1 MIAQNVKDLF
11 PNDLQQITYIGEF
24 PTDADVCISLIE
36 SGGPHGTYFAKDEM
50 NTPYL
55 KVMVRDPSYPDGY
68 ATVSA
73 VKDLITSFADARLLG
88 IVLRGDIDYLG
99 RDDKRRNIFQL
110 NYRIFEYRKNINTTS
125 IGTSVYVKGQFVPV
139 FDADTKLNKV
149 TSNEAS
155 GLIRIYAIQPDGS
168 QTVFRADTYDITQY
182 YIPLR
187 AENGNIIVPATPGN
201 NASATSKIYVDNGF
215 VAKRINTDDVYYVY
229 GHHKSDEID
238 LGTSVGINPFYLV
251 SRDANGDVLV
261 PDTPTANNAATSKQY
276 VDNGFVAKV
285 APSQESDD
293 VIYASE
299 IVGGVRK
306 DEYIITRTRPLAYAI
321 PRYDSDGDLAA
332 RLEPTYEGSATSKK
346 YVDGLVDKAW
356 VCCIKT
362 PACAYSVYN
371 FTLPQK
377 LYSDTRCY
385 IPDDASENMVV
396 SNMQLTFAK
405 GEPPTVIVCK
415 VAYFDKSDNTL
426 HKVSYDLEKLDSAE
440 AVENYTGNNCAYFIY

>member
-68 ATVSA
+68 ATISA

-99 RDDKRRNIFQL
+99 RDDKRRNIWQL

-125 IGTSVYVKGQFVPV
+125 IGTSVYVKGQFVPE
-139 FDADTKLNKV
+139 FNADTKLDKV
-149 TSNEAS
+149 TEAGAYPRLYNIKADGTQDTVAFTPS
-155 GLIRIYAIQPDGS
+155 AIAYTIVQ
-168 QTVFRADTYDITQY
+168 R
-182 YIPLR
+182 
-187 AENGNIIVPATPGN
+187 NGNGDVLVPIIPSSADGA
-201 NASATSKIYVDNGF
+201 ASKQYVDGAF
-215 VAKRINTDDVYYVY
+215 VGKRIITDDVYYVY
-229 GHHKSDEID
+229 GHHNSNEID

-261 PDTPTANNAATSKQY
+261 PDTSTANNGATSKTY
-276 VDNGFVAKV
+276 VDNGFVKKV
-285 APSQESDD
+285 APEEIID
-293 VIYASE
+293 VIYSSE
-299 IVGGVRK
+299 IIGGVRK
-306 DEYIITRTRPLAYAI
+306 DAYIITRTRPLAYAI

-362 PACAYSVYN
+362 PTCAYSVYN

>member
-24 PTDADVCISLIE
+24 PTNADVCISLIE

-139 FDADTKLNKV
+139 FDADTKLDKV
-149 TSNEAS
+149 TETGYYPRLYNIKADGTQDTVAFTSS
-155 GLIRIYAIQPDGS
+155 AIAYTIVQ
-168 QTVFRADTYDITQY
+168 R
-182 YIPLR
+182 
-187 AENGNIIVPATPGN
+187 NGNGDVLVPAIPS
-201 NASATSKIYVDNGF
+201 SAESAVNKQYVDGTF
-215 VAKRINTDDVYYVY
+215 VNKRIIKDDVYYVY

-261 PDTPTANNAATSKQY
+261 PDTPTANNGATSKTY
-276 VDNGFVAKV
+276 VDGGFVKKIVATEDVEIIAYTSAKQNDG
-285 APSQESDD
+285 SF
-293 VIYASE
+293 
-299 IVGGVRK
+299 K
-306 DEYIITRTRPLAYAI
+306 DNYYEVRTRPKAYTI
-321 PRYDSDGDLAA
+321 PMYDSDGDLAA
-332 RLEPTYEGSATSKK
+332 RLEPTYNGSATSKQ
-346 YVDGLVDKAW
+346 YVDGLIDKAW

>member
-11 PNDLQQITYIGEF
+11 PNDLQQITYIGEL

-125 IGTSVYVKGQFVPV
+125 IGTSVYVKGEFVSE
-139 FDADTKLNKV
+139 FDADTKLDKV
-149 TSNEAS
+149 TSS
-155 GLIRIYAIQPDGS
+155 GAYARLYNIKPDGT
-168 QTVFRADTYDITQY
+168 QDTVSFTT
-182 YIPLR
+182 
-187 AENGNIIVPATPGN
+187 
-201 NASATSKIYVDNGF
+201 SAIAYTV
-215 VAKRINTDDVYYVY
+215 VQ
-229 GHHKSDEID
+229 
-238 LGTSVGINPFYLV
+238 
-251 SRDANGDVLV
+251 RDGNGDVVV
-261 PDTPTANNAATSKQY
+261 PVDPSSQNSAASKNYIDAFFVQKRNNADGLYHVYAFTDTQLDLAVDIGRSAYSLALRDGKGEVSTNEPTAPTSAANKQY
-276 VDNGFVAKV
+276 VD
-285 APSQESDD
+285 
-293 VIYASE
+293 
-299 IVGGVRK
+299 
-306 DEYIITRTRPLAYAI
+306 
-321 PRYDSDGDLAA
+321 
-332 RLEPTYEGSATSKK
+332 
-346 YVDGLVDKAW
+346 GLIDKAW
-356 VCCIKT
+356 VCCVKT
-362 PACAYSVYN
+362 PSCAYSVYN

-385 IPDDASENMVV
+385 IPDDVSENTVV

-405 GEPPTVIVCK
+405 GETPTVIVCK
-415 VAYFDKSDNTL
+415 VVYFDKTDNTF
-426 HKVSYDLEKLDSAE
+426 HKVSYNLEKLDSAE